1 VELPL
6 FPLNTVLL
14 PGVALPLH
22 IFEERYRLMIGRC
35 LERREPFG
43 VVLIRQGQETGS
55 GEIRLADVGT
65 VARIRQ
71 ASRYADGRMDLV
83 TVGIRRFRIDTLHA
97 GREPYLLGE
106 VTVLDEPFGSA
117 EDLAQLSQRVGR
129 NFLRYL
135 ELLQPALGADDAPE
149 IEIEVEI
156 EVDVETA
163 EAQADEEPTPLEVGE
178 IDAAANAAPMGR
190 PIDTASLDDDQR
202 RLLLMAAA
210 RRLTATSDPTVLS
223 YLVSGLIQVGIGQ
236 RQELLEIAD
245 TASRLTGLEAILR
258 HEIQLLT
265 RNLKPLVLDPR
276 VGALRRN

>member
-22 IFEERYRLMIGRC
+22 IFEARYRLMIGRC

-106 VTVLDEPFGSA
+106 VTVLDEPLGSA
-117 EDLAQLSQRVGR
+117 EDPAQLSQRVGR

-135 ELLQPALGADDAPE
+135 ELLQPALGTDDAPE

-156 EVDVETA
+156 EVDVEAA

-190 PIDTASLDDDQR
+190 PIDTANLDDDQR

-258 HEIQLLT
+258 REIQLLR

>member
-156 EVDVETA
+156 EVDVEAA
-163 EAQADEEPTPLEVGE
+163 EAQADDDPTPLEVGE

-258 HEIQLLT
+258 REIQLLT